1 MISNLQI
8 FVVGLPVLI
17 ILGADSQTGF
27 FVRCVIIWMNDLA
40 VVVLM

>member
-8 FVVGLPVLI
+8 FVVGLPILI
-17 ILGADSQTGF
+17 ILGADSQSGF